1 LGLFFLLHY
10 LLTKKINEGLIMT
23 KKYLLL
29 SALTFAF
36 VSPSYAKHPD
46 GSGNPG
52 SRQRAFECDRIYG
65 AGSDNFFDCVN
76 HKADGPVSPE
86 DPIDGPW

>member
-1 LGLFFLLHY
+1 MTKQYFLLF
-10 LLTKKINEGLIMT
+10 
-23 KKYLLL
+23 
-29 SALTFAF
+29 ALTSVF
-36 VSPSYAKHPD
+36 VSPSYGKHPE

-52 SRQRAFECDRIYG
+52 TKKRGLICDRIYG